1 MKKQNFILGTVL
13 LVCAS
18 FFAKIIGAIYR
29 IPLTNIL
36 GAEGLG
42 IYQLIFP
49 LYSTILVF
57 CSTGVPNA
65 IAKIVASADDKDCRR
80 VVKLSLIFFTALS
93 FVFALLLVVFSKFIA
108 NLQGNE
114 QVALA
119 YIGIAPAILFVG
131 ILSVFRGF
139 FQGKQ
144 NIIPTSVSMIVEQ
157 IFKLLFGLF
166 FAKLLID
173 KGFVYGAFG
182 AVLGVSVSELLALI
196 VITIEFAFYK
206 KKNNNKVVGT
216 IESKITISYILKTA
230 LPITFSSM
238 IMPLTILID
247 SFLIVNLLKYI
258 NYSVLQATNLYG
270 IFTGVVNS
278 LINVPVVLSMA
289 VATMSIPII
298 SKLHKS
304 NNIVELTNKSSLAF
318 KLVLLI
324 AIPSVL
330 IFAFFSYDIITF
342 LFKNG
347 LKVSAT
353 LNEFEVASNLLTIG
367 SISVLFIA
375 LVQISTTILQALNI
389 ANVPIKNMIFSCFIK
404 IVLTVV
410 LVVTPSINIYG
421 AIISSTI
428 CYLICAIL
436 NIVTLVQ
443 NIKIKISFRYDI
455 VLPIVASIMMLA
467 TMHTIKYLLT
477 GVLVV
482 PFMFICGGV
491 MYCLVYA
498 ILSYGEKYNLK
509 DISNVLR
516 KFANKKM

>member
-1 MKKQNFILGTVL
+1 
-13 LVCAS
+13 
-18 FFAKIIGAIYR
+18 
-29 IPLTNIL
+29 
-36 GAEGLG
+36 
-42 IYQLIFP
+42 
-49 LYSTILVF
+49 
-57 CSTGVPNA
+57 
-65 IAKIVASADDKDCRR
+65 
-80 VVKLSLIFFTALS
+80 
-93 FVFALLLVVFSKFIA
+93 
-108 NLQGNE
+108 
-114 QVALA
+114 
-119 YIGIAPAILFVG
+119 
-131 ILSVFRGF
+131 
-139 FQGKQ
+139 
-144 NIIPTSVSMIVEQ
+144 
-157 IFKLLFGLF
+157 
-166 FAKLLID
+166 
-173 KGFVYGAFG
+173 
-182 AVLGVSVSELLALI
+182 
-196 VITIEFAFYK
+196 
-206 KKNNNKVVGT
+206 
-216 IESKITISYILKTA
+216 
-230 LPITFSSM
+230 
-238 IMPLTILID
+238 
-247 SFLIVNLLKYI
+247 
-258 NYSVLQATNLYG
+258 
-270 IFTGVVNS
+270 
-278 LINVPVVLSMA
+278 
-289 VATMSIPII
+289 MSIPII

-428 CYLICAIL
+428 CYLICALL
-436 NIVTLVQ
+436 NIVMLVQ
-443 NIKIKISFRYDI
+443 TIKIKISFRYDI
-455 VLPIVASIMMLA
+455 ALPIVASIMMLA
-467 TMHTIKYLLT
+467 TMHTIKYLST

-509 DISNVLR
+509 DISKVLK
-516 KFANKKM
+516 KFANKNM